1 MSELILCCVS
11 CCVGLKVLF
20 LGFKLCV
27 LFLGFSWVMIF
38 VTCCVGLKVLDII
51 DVTLQPQSILMFEES
66 CCVGLILLFART
78 SSLSCVLILGF
89 S

>member
-1 MSELILCCVS
+1 
-11 CCVGLKVLF
+11 
-20 LGFKLCV
+20 
-27 LFLGFSWVMIF
+27 MIF

-51 DVTLQPQSILMFEES
+51 DVTLQPQSILLFEES